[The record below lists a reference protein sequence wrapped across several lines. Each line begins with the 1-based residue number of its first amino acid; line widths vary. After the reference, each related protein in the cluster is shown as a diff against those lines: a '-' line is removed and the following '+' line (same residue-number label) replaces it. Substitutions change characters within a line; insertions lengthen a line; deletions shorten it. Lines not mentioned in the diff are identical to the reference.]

1 MALYTPSYKTVES
14 EVSVYFDG
22 KESSSDEAKVMEL
35 SGDFN
40 ARVFLE
46 RSNDGGESWE
56 TVSQFDTGSLV
67 GSWHTDNIQ
76 TMIQVDT
83 RRVRIDNMDKKNGLV
98 EAIGEEL

>member
-46 RSNDGGESWE
+46 RSNDGGESW
-56 TVSQFDTGSLV
+56 
-67 GSWHTDNIQ
+67 
-76 TMIQVDT
+76 
-83 RRVRIDNMDKKNGLV
+83 
-98 EAIGEEL
+98 